1 VHFSRDLQRGLRLSK
16 LRREP
21 LVLPPEPLNFDL
33 VGRAS
38 LLRLTGQALA
48 GAGVSLLAPLRDVRA
63 AKRPSRRKI
72 APRASGRLGWESY
85 AAKISVLCSTLNV
98 RRVGLAARSVTRPV
112 WARPSDDAVVMVM
125 DFAFLS
131 RPAGSDNRVPQVP
144 HSTLTDRASPTHS
157 KLSAAEHWVGPGGH
171 SGTTL

>member
-98 RRVGLAARSVTRPV
+98 RRVGLAARSVSSSVTRPV

-131 RPAGSDNRVPQVP
+131 RPAGSDNRVPQV
-144 HSTLTDRASPTHS
+144 SNLTLTDRAALVRTQ
-157 KLSAAEHWVGPGGH
+157 
-171 SGTTL
+171 